1 MLTDLVTSTKF
12 ASQEIF
18 RQKWGRGKSAG
29 SISDWHQIC
38 HSGNLLAEMGVY
50 LLEDLV
56 TVTKYASQEI
66 CQQKVGGGVN
76 LLADL
81 VMVTK
86 SASQQIC

>member
-1 MLTDLVTSTKF
+1 M
-12 ASQEIF
+12 
-18 RQKWGRGKSAG
+18 GRF
-29 SISDWHQIC
+29 SDWHQIC
-38 HSGNLLAEMGVY
+38 HSGNLLAEMEIY

-76 LLADL
+76 LLADS

-86 SASQQIC
+86 SASQQTC